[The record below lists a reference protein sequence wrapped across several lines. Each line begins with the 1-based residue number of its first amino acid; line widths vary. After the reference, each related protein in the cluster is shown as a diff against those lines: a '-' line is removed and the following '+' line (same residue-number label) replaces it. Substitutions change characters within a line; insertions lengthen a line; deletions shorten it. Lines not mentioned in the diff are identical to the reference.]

1 MDMGRRRHSPQTM
14 DFTMACSE
22 QEDPEIIAAVLAGKT
37 EAFSILLKRY
47 QNKVLSFCVH
57 MLRNESEAEDAA
69 QEIFMKAFRSLAD
82 FRHESSFSTWI
93 YRIAFNHC
101 CNLRRKSY
109 RGGQESFDAM
119 PEELREKVLRSVDLE
134 IVQAG
139 KPEISTEAMAAL
151 PSAYRAVVSMRLE
164 GENYA
169 GIAAALGVSVN
180 SVKARLRRARIM
192 LRARLRHLLPE

>member
-1 MDMGRRRHSPQTM
+1 MEFM
-14 DFTMACSE
+14 MAYSE
-22 QEDPEIIAAVLAGKT
+22 QEDSEIIAAVVSGKT

-47 QNKVLSFCVH
+47 QNKVLAFCVH

-69 QEIFMKAFRSLAD
+69 QEIFMKAFTSLTD
-82 FRHESSFSTWI
+82 FRCESSFSTWI

-109 RGGQESFDAM
+109 RTKQESFDAM
-119 PEELREKVLRSVDLE
+119 PEELREKVLRSADRE
-134 IVQAG
+134 IVQPSE
-139 KPEISTEAMAAL
+139 PEISAVAMAAL
-151 PSAYRAVVSMRLE
+151 PATYRAVVAMRLE

-180 SVKARLRRARIM
+180 SVKAKLRRARII
-192 LRARLRHLLPE
+192 LRTRLRHLLPGQVSKRTERL